1 MGKKNIL
8 IVGGGFAGTSALKH
22 LAGKRKLGRDFK
34 VTLIDCKDSFE
45 FLPVLPDIIGG
56 WLEPKNAIINLK
68 EFSLKYGA
76 DFIKGQVKKIDF
88 SAKKV
93 FLGGNSIDYEYL
105 ALCSGAETNFFNNQ
119 GARASCLKLDT
130 VGDALRINEKILE
143 KAKNKKKVNIV
154 IIGAGYT
161 GIEIATNINYLLRN
175 KANYKIYLLERSSD
189 ILGMVPDWM
198 RREVKRELEVLG
210 IEIICSDSLKEHR
223 RETIFLESG
232 KNIDDAICIW
242 SAGVKAASFVE
253 SMDVEKE
260 RTRIKVKD
268 NLKIEN
274 EGYQDVFV
282 AGDAASFYDQKSKNN
297 LRMAIMFAIG
307 QGKIVARN
315 ILNSISGKPF
325 QKYNPVD
332 LGYIIPMA
340 HGKAPGFVLSRRVHG
355 RLGYFMHY
363 FMCVYRSNRQNKIG
377 IMKDLLFKAKKL
389 RSK

>member
-1 MGKKNIL
+1 MVKKNIL

-22 LAGKRKLGRDFK
+22 LAGKRKLGRNFK

-119 GARASCLKLDT
+119 AARASCLKLDT
-130 VGDALRINEKILE
+130 VGDALKIKEKILE

-175 KANYKIYLLERSSD
+175 KANYKIYLLERSPD

-198 RREVKRELEVLG
+198 RREAKKELEILG

-232 KNIDDAICIW
+232 RSIDNAICIW
-242 SAGVKAASFVE
+242 SAGVKASSFVE
-253 SMDVEKE
+253 SIDVEKE

-274 EGYQDVFV
+274 EDYHDVFV

-315 ILNSISGKPF
+315 ILSSISGKPLL
-325 QKYNPVD
+325 KYNPVD

-340 HGKAPGFVLSRRVHG
+340 HGKAPGFVLSKRIHG

-363 FMCVYRSNRQNKIG
+363 FMCVYRSNRQNRIG
-377 IMKDLLFKAKKL
+377 IIKDLLFKAKKP